1 MTTRVELALTFDG
14 PFNVGAGAL
23 GGSLADKPLTRDA
36 RGLPMIPASAFKGRL
51 RHEVERLSPILRPDA
66 PKPCGSPVAES
77 MCQGDDEPCPV
88 CRLFGSSWHIGR
100 LTFSDLLLVE
110 PDLGTLKLSE
120 IPPSD
125 LRYGVGLSRHRRVA
139 EDQLLYTTE
148 VFLPGTPLT
157 LKGVITGDLDDQELD
172 LLRAGLDSLFTAG
185 GGKTKGIGWYDLAVT
200 ITHEPDVSSS
210 VSTDKTQ
217 DEWLDVIVRLE
228 SAVLLGTDA
237 NEAYYNMTRTYIP
250 GSVLR
255 GSLAKQ
261 MATQCQH
268 EAHEA
273 HANCDFGRLF
283 GSETMAIF
291 EHLYPTT
298 AGGREL
304 SFPAP
309 LTARSCK
316 YHPGFAR
323 GRDKDEQGHGVGDIL
338 IRQVVFEEMLRAE
351 LPLPALY
358 QPRCPQ
364 CQSDVDF
371 YDEFLVMARA
381 DLFDSVPVSVRRTSR
396 TAINRQRAVAADG
409 QLYTLEVVEPMDDK
423 RRPTTFRGRVR
434 ASPGQI
440 EVLARW
446 LPELAGIGQKQTSG
460 LGQIKVEIKRPG
472 ELSDPLPALVD
483 RIRAFNAK
491 LKEEWGFYERV
502 LAAGFPSLTVKAPTL
517 PNEVLF
523 FSVDLLSPASL
534 SWHSLPITS
543 PPPEALGL
551 GHGVHL
557 QRAFADYQ
565 MIGGWHQGAKLP
577 RRTQLAAAM
586 GSVFLYRSEGY
597 SLDELVKQL
606 KTVEADGLG
615 ADRGRGLG
623 RVAICLPFHYQP
635 EVNL

>member
-1 MTTRVELALTFDG
+1 VTTRIEIALTFDG

-36 RGLPMIPASAFKGRL
+36 RGLPMVPASAFKGRL
-51 RHEVERLSPILRPDA
+51 RHEVERLSPLLRPDA
-66 PKPCGSPVAES
+66 PRPCGSPVAEN
-77 MCQGDDEPCPV
+77 MCQGDAEPCPV
-88 CRLFGSSWHIGR
+88 CRLFGSSWHVGR

-110 PDLGTLKLSE
+110 PDLGTLRPSE

-125 LRYGVGLSRHRRVA
+125 LRYGVGLSRQRRVA

-148 VFLPGTPLT
+148 VFLPGTPIT
-157 LKGVITGDLDDQELD
+157 LKGTITGDLDDQDLE
-172 LLRAGLDSLFTAG
+172 LLRAGLESLFTVG
-185 GGKTKGIGWYDLAVT
+185 GGKTKGIGWYDLTVNVNR
-200 ITHEPDVSSS
+200 EPDGLSGMPAA
-210 VSTDKTQ
+210 KTQ

-228 SAVLLGTDA
+228 SPVLLGTDA
-237 NEAYYNMTRTYIP
+237 NEAFYNMTRAYIP

-261 MATQCQH
+261 MATRCAH
-268 EAHEA
+268 AAHES
-273 HANCDFGRLF
+273 HENCDFGRLF
-283 GSETMAIF
+283 GSNAVPTF

-304 SFPAP
+304 SFPPP

-323 GRDKDEQGHGVGDIL
+323 GRDKEELGHGVGDIL
-338 IRQVVFEEMLRAE
+338 IRQVVFEEMLGAS
-351 LPLPALY
+351 LPLPVLY

-364 CQSDVDF
+364 CQSHVDV
-371 YDEFLVMARA
+371 YEEFLVMARA
-381 DLFDSVPVSVRRTSR
+381 DLFDNVPVPIRRTSR

-409 QLYTLEVVEPMDDK
+409 QLYTLESVEPMDDK

-434 ASPGQI
+434 ASPEQI
-440 EVLARW
+440 EILAHW
-446 LPELAGIGQKQTSG
+446 LPKLAGIGQKQTSG
-460 LGQIKVEIKRPG
+460 LGKVKIEIKRPG
-472 ELSDPLPALVD
+472 EMPDPLPSLAD
-483 RIRAFNAK
+483 RIKAFNSK
-491 LKEEWGFYERV
+491 LKEEWEFYERV
-502 LAAGFPSLTVKAPTL
+502 LAACFPSDTVNIPTL
-517 PNEVLF
+517 PDDVLF

-534 SWHSLPITS
+534 YWHSLPITS
-543 PPPEALGL
+543 PPPEMLGFSQ
-551 GHGVHL
+551 GVRL

-597 SLDELVKQL
+597 TLDELVKQL
-606 KTVEADGLG
+606 ETIEADGIG
-615 ADRGRGLG
+615 ADRVRGLG
-623 RVAICLPFHYQP
+623 RVVICLPFHYQP